1 LPIDKIP
8 FQEVLYLITTGW
20 NGVETIIR
28 GSSNGNGAMEQNI
41 KAETLIAVSL
51 VVFGVLGAVAF
62 LVPFEDQ
69 NTRVFFIGL
78 AAALTAINIFG
89 LFMVWRSTPTIVD
102 EVFLMTPTGML
113 LKHYT
118 RRLRPDQDEDILAGM
133 LSAVQTF
140 IKESFDEAGGKLNE
154 IRFENYDIVISHSK
168 NVVIAA
174 IISTK
179 KPEKLRTQLQS
190 ATNDIETQFGEKLSH
205 WNGDKAELG
214 DVDVL
219 MKKFLAGKYRR

>member
-1 LPIDKIP
+1 MD
-8 FQEVLYLITTGW
+8 
-20 NGVETIIR
+20 
-28 GSSNGNGAMEQNI
+28 QNI

-51 VVFGVLGAVAF
+51 AVFAVLGAIAF
-62 LVPFEDQ
+62 LVPFE
-69 NTRVFFIGL
+69 NRESRLFFIGL
-78 AAALTAINIFG
+78 AAALTAINVAG

-140 IKESFDEAGGKLNE
+140 IKDSFDEAGGKLNE
-154 IRFENYDIVISHSK
+154 IRFENYDIIISHSK

-179 KPEKLRTQLQS
+179 KPERLRNQLES
-190 ATNDIETQFGEKLSH
+190 ATNDIEAKFGEQLSH
-205 WNGDKAELG
+205 WNGDRKELG
-214 DVDVL
+214 DVDLL
-219 MKKFLAGKYRR
+219 MKKFLAGKYHH